1 MNRITEQEFPEAIDK
16 LWVEQAEAIER
27 NNFDRATALGIVA
40 QNLILGLI
48 LKQLERMNA
57 VNVQHEDAE

>member
-1 MNRITEQEFPEAIDK
+1 MNRIKESEFPAAIDK

-27 NNFDRATALGIVA
+27 NNFDCATALGIVA